1 MKQNIIK
8 IFKIV
13 PILLLTLSSCS
24 SYLELEPQDNL
35 IQNEFWQNK
44 EQVSSAVAGC
54 YASMNQSGFTDRV
67 LKWGELRA
75 EMLISIKAGSNEQNM
90 MKNFI
95 LPTNSL
101 VKWNEFYATVN
112 FCNLVLEF
120 TDQAQA
126 NDLSFTEAEAAT
138 FKAEALAIRSL
149 VYFTLV
155 KNFKEVPLVL
165 TATAN
170 NQVNFYPAK
179 SSEDEIIAKI
189 ITDLK
194 VAVESLNIGY
204 SQSAAFDK
212 GRMTKG
218 GALAILADVY
228 LWSEQ
233 YNECINAT
241 QDIIDSGRYSL
252 VEGSEWFNSIFFEG
266 NSTEGIFELQFD
278 DINKTLQSAFYVGSP
293 TYAPFGGTK
302 EIYLDYLEDVRADK
316 ATFDE
321 SRNSVFKFAGID
333 ETGLYRENDEFF
345 NTFIFYRYAEV
356 LLMQA
361 EAYIFSNENKNL
373 DKAAEL
379 IGQVH
384 ERATGAPFGVSIDQ
398 ASLSNA
404 LLLERQKEFAFESKR
419 WYDLLRFAR
428 RNNFAEQFLI
438 SDLVDIKA
446 GPDDYEQIL
455 SFYAN
460 SESYFL
466 PIFQDEIDI
475 NKNLVQNPYYDN
487 N

>member
-1 MKQNIIK
+1 MKLNIIK
-8 IFKIV
+8 IFAIV
-13 PILLLTLSSCS
+13 PLLIASLASCS

-35 IQNEFWQNK
+35 IQDEFWQNK
-44 EQVSSAVAGC
+44 EQVASAVAGC

-75 EMLISIKAGSNEQNM
+75 EMLVSVRAGNNERNM

-95 LPTNSL
+95 TPTNSL
-101 VKWNEFYATVN
+101 VNWNNFYATVN
-112 FCNLVLEF
+112 YCNLVLEF

-126 NDLSFTEAEAAT
+126 KDLSFTEAEAAT

-149 VYFTLV
+149 VYFILV

-165 TATAN
+165 TATAS

-179 SSEDEIIAKI
+179 SSESEIIEQIVA
-189 ITDLK
+189 DLK
-194 VAVESLNIGY
+194 KAVEDLNIGY
-204 SQSAAFDK
+204 EAIGYDK

-218 GALAILADVY
+218 GALSILADVY

-252 VEGSEWFNSIFFEG
+252 VDGSEWFNSIFFEG
-266 NSTEGIFELQFD
+266 NSSEGIFELQFD
-278 DINKTLQSAFYVGSP
+278 DINKTYQNAFYFGSP

-302 EIYLDYLEDVRADK
+302 ELYVEFLDDVRADK
-316 ATFDE
+316 ATYDE
-321 SRNSVFKFAGID
+321 DLNTVFKFAGID
-333 ETGLYRENDEFF
+333 ETGLYRGNDEFY

-361 EAYIFSNENKNL
+361 EAYIFSTENQNL
-373 DKAAEL
+373 NKAAEL

-384 ERATGAPFGVSIDQ
+384 ERATGAPFNVTIDKT
-398 ASLSNA
+398 SLSNA

-428 RNNFAEQFLI
+428 RNNFEDQFLI
-438 SDLVDIKA
+438 TDLVDLKA

-455 SFYAN
+455 SFYSDA
-460 SESYFL
+460 ESYFL
-466 PIFQDEIDI
+466 PISQNEIDL
-475 NKNLVQNPYYDN
+475 NKNLLQNPYYEN